1 MTQIDV
7 DKILGARFWVLVF
20 CDNIPFIIPRM
31 RCTMP
36 DRQNISSGSPYEPVF
51 GYSRAVRMG
60 NQVFVSGTV
69 AWGDDGKVTGEGDMY
84 AQARQA
90 IRNIEKALAQAG
102 ASLADVVRTRTFVTD
117 VSRFDEVAKAHGE
130 AFGDVR
136 PAATVV
142 EVKAL
147 VDTVMLVEIE
157 ADAVVA

>member
-1 MTQIDV
+1 
-7 DKILGARFWVLVF
+7 
-20 CDNIPFIIPRM
+20 
-31 RCTMP
+31 MP

-51 GYSRAVRMG
+51 GYSRAVRVG
-60 NQVFVSGTV
+60 NQIFVSGTV
-69 AWGDDGKVTGEGDMY
+69 AWGDDGKVAGEGDMY

-130 AFGDVR
+130 AFGNIR
-136 PAATVV
+136 PAPTVV

-147 VDTVMLVEIE
+147 VDAVMLVEIE